1 MIEYIANFF
10 NNLNNR
16 IEEEKMKRTEVRLAE
31 LLQYAENIQKI
42 EEEIKD
48 AQKKKESIIK
58 NLGIYG
64 SCTQLKELFADKYK
78 KETTH

>member
-1 MIEYIANFF
+1 MINFINKLFSGVNNCIEERKMRKQEERISELIEYA
-10 NNLNNR
+10 
-16 IEEEKMKRTEVRLAE
+16 KS
-31 LLQYAENIQKI
+31 IQKVD
-42 EEEIKD
+42 EEIKE

-78 KETTH
+78 KEITH

>member
-1 MIEYIANFF
+1 MINFISNLF
-10 NNLNNR
+10 SQLNNC
-16 IEEEKMKRTEVRLAE
+16 IEDRKIRKLEERVSE
-31 LLQYAENIQKI
+31 LIKYAESIQKV

-78 KETTH
+78 KEITH